1 MCLAAAHCIFTV
13 QVTEAVKS
21 IDDTYSEVVRAR
33 DNATE
38 LAQMANRLRNDSITR
53 SSELADNVTRLC
65 GQVQQHQ
72 QVSYQIIEDVSLN

>member
-1 MCLAAAHCIFTV
+1 M

-38 LAQMANRLRNDSITR
+38 LAQMANRLRNDSLMR
-53 SSELADNVTRLC
+53 SSELVDNVTRLC